1 MTVLSQSNEDYLEAI
16 LILSL
21 KRGVVRVKDLAARLG
36 VKAPSVVAAM
46 KRLAQEGLVR
56 HEHYGY
62 VELTGRGLQLAQKI
76 HARHKVLFRF
86 LHVFLG
92 VDEETAERD
101 ACQIEHSVS
110 PETMERIVRF
120 LEFIEACPSQEPRWL
135 TAFRHFVATGT
146 LPEDCLKMAEE
157 AASMVGKT
165 LKGNG
170 A

>member
-1 MTVLSQSNEDYLEAI
+1 MTVLSQSNEDYLEAV
-16 LILSL
+16 LVLGL
-21 KRGVVRVKDLAARLG
+21 ERGVVRVKDLAAHLS

-62 VELTGRGLQLAQKI
+62 VELTERGLQLAQEVY
-76 HARHKVLFRF
+76 ARHKVLFRF

-92 VDEETAERD
+92 LDEETAERD
-101 ACQIEHSVS
+101 ACQIEHNVS

-135 TAFRHFVATGT
+135 AAFRHFVATGE

-157 AASMVGKT
+157 AASIAEKT
-165 LKGNG
+165 LKGNR